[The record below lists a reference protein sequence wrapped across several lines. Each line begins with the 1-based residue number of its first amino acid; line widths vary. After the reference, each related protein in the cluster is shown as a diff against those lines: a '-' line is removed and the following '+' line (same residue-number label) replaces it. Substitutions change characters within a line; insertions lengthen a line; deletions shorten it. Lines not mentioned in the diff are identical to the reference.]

1 MTQQLTNGV
10 LHSEASYDSRS
21 DEPPD
26 EGIFR
31 LLMEF
36 GPEAMMLSRADGVIT
51 YLNAPAAAILGRPSS
66 EIIGRTLAD
75 FTHSDDVVELHRT
88 IKTSLDNAGRS
99 VSSQVRF
106 ATTNR
111 RSRVN

>member
-1 MTQQLTNGV
+1 MRFTF
-10 LHSEASYDSRS
+10 

-75 FTHSDDVVELHRT
+75 FTHPDDVVELHRT
-88 IKTSLDNAGRS
+88 IQTSLDNAGRS